1 MVHVSP
7 IRSHNLHAH
16 QKYDQK
22 NDLSNEQLEQ
32 SLYTN
37 LCQFY
42 FTDIFLSLRNR
53 IGEIAL

>member
-7 IRSHNLHAH
+7 IRSHNLHAD

-37 LCQFY
+37 LCHSILQIYFY
-42 FTDIFLSLRNR
+42 HLRNR